1 MLPVSTPQVSE
12 SAHPQSILSPEVLL
26 ASEDLYL
33 RVPVLYG
40 QVLSKEN
47 IATTCSSAGFKP
59 LCRYNPGNQGPD
71 SLVEECS
78 LGGLEG
84 RWDNA
89 MKLNKHISPGIDET
103 KPFDCSILDGVF
115 FWKGNESTEAY
126 GILKSNIKGDSSIY
140 APGSRYTSGE
150 DSRPLYAACIKEGGR
165 WHRSYLTTS
174 CSSCFR
180 EVRSDSSAGGP
191 WVRDDRLQHPGDLLG
206 GRPGS
211 CLQEHQNR

>member
-33 RVPVLYG
+33 RVPVIYG

-59 LCRYNPGNQGPD
+59 LCRYNRGNQGPD

-89 MKLNKHISPGIDET
+89 MKLNKHICPGIDET
-103 KPFDCSILDGVF
+103 KPFDCRILDGVF
-115 FWKGNESTEAY
+115 FRNGSTESL
-126 GILKSNIKGDSSIY
+126 GILNNIQGDSSIY

-165 WHRSYLTTS
+165 RLHSYSTTS

-191 WVRDDRLQHPGDLLG
+191 WGRDERLQHPGDLLG
-206 GRPGS
+206 GRP
-211 CLQEHQNR
+211 

>member
-12 SAHPQSILSPEVLL
+12 SAHPQSISSPEVLL

-33 RVPVLYG
+33 RVPVIYG

-59 LCRYNPGNQGPD
+59 LCRYNPGDQGPD

-89 MKLNKHISPGIDET
+89 MKLNKLICPGIDET

-115 FWKGNESTEAY
+115 FRNGSTESL
-126 GILKSNIKGDSSIY
+126 GILNNIQGGSSIY
-140 APGSRYTSGE
+140 APGSRHTSGE
-150 DSRPLYAACIKEGGR
+150 FSRPLYAACIKEGGR

-206 GRPGS
+206 GGP
-211 CLQEHQNR
+211 